1 VLLAGAPVWAQHDA
15 DGRWRIY
22 RAGARTSRLGTLPAV
37 GVKHYVHPVSLSASA
52 SWLTVD
58 DSAAFVQ
65 DGVDDR
71 RVDRLLVVRVGHHLT
86 QLVGCGY
93 GASSCDSPSVCQP
106 LYGPTQS
113 GWSASTGGGT
123 LAWAQFCA
131 DGNVDVFAR
140 SATGGPLLLMHHLDL
155 NQLPEDELSAA
166 IAELCPL
173 WGMQLRNSAKL
184 PRLRRGQPL
193 LPPAAPDEPAT
204 LRTERPGLASSAGPA
219 ACG

>member
-1 VLLAGAPVWAQHDA
+1 MSTPWARFGLVTAIAVLAIAGPGVASARTVATARLPGSFTEYDEFAGPVLLAGAPVWAQHDA

-37 GVKHYVHPVSLSASA
+37 GVKHYFHPVSLSASA

-58 DSAAFVQ
+58 NSAAFVQ

-123 LAWAQFCA
+123 LA
-131 DGNVDVFAR
+131 
-140 SATGGPLLLMHHLDL
+140 
-155 NQLPEDELSAA
+155 
-166 IAELCPL
+166 
-173 WGMQLRNSAKL
+173 
-184 PRLRRGQPL
+184 
-193 LPPAAPDEPAT
+193 
-204 LRTERPGLASSAGPA
+204 
-219 ACG
+219 